1 MDWVIE
7 TPRLGLR
14 RLESG
19 DLPALRAFLGDPE
32 VMYAWEH
39 GFSDEEIREWI
50 EKNRSRYAR
59 EGYSYFAAIEKES
72 GKLIGV
78 MGPLV
83 ETIDG
88 ADHVGI
94 AYILARDYWGRG
106 FSAEGARASMEY
118 GFGALGAERVIA
130 EIRPENLASR
140 RVAERL
146 GMKVTG
152 QFVKTVYG
160 KEMPH
165 LIYSREKNEGRL
177 RNE

>member
-14 RLESG
+14 RLKAE
-19 DLPALRAFLGDPE
+19 DLAELRAFLADPE

-39 GFSDEEIREWI
+39 GFTDEEILKWVSENQR
-50 EKNRSRYAR
+50 RYQR
-59 EGYSYFAAIEKES
+59 EGYSYMAAIEKES
-72 GKLIGV
+72 GEMVGA

-94 AYILARDYWGRG
+94 AYILAKAHWGRG
-106 FSAEGARASMEY
+106 LAAEGARACMAYAFE
-118 GFGALGAERVIA
+118 ALGAERVIA
-130 EIRPENLASR
+130 EIRPGNQASR

-152 QFVKTVYG
+152 QFTKTVYG
-160 KEMPH
+160 REMPH
-165 LIYSREKNEGRL
+165 LIYSREKEVGLPR
-177 RNE
+177 